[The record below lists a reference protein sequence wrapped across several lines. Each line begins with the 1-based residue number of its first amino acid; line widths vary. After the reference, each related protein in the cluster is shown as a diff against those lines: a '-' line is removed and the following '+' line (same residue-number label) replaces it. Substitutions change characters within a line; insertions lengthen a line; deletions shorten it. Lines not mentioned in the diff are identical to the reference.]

1 MSTEA
6 LPQVILKPRR
16 ALPFFSQHPWV
27 FAGAIGKFPKDLEA
41 GDEVLVVSQEGKAI
55 ARGLFNPD
63 SQIQIRLYNWK
74 VDQPLDAAFWK
85 QRIESAIAVR
95 QHMFPE
101 ESTFKACRLIFS
113 EADGLSGLTVDRFG
127 DWLAVQ
133 FTSRALAKR
142 SDLICDILTE
152 LLAPKGIWL
161 RTEKGMTAAEG
172 LTTADG
178 LLRGEAPPRPLF
190 IEENGLTYGVDVCE
204 GQKTGFYYD
213 QRDNRLA
220 AARYLQGEVLDVCCY
235 TGGFAFNA
243 LKHGRATHV
252 TGVDS
257 SANVLKIAEQNAVL
271 NELDSQCDFTQSDA
285 QKYLESCQ
293 TKYDGVVLDPPKFA
307 RSRGGL
313 QRAAKAYFKWN
324 LAAMNLLKPGGIL
337 VTCSCSGLV
346 SRDDFVSYV
355 AKAAIE
361 AGRKVRILESR
372 GQAADHP
379 VSTTCPEN
387 SYLKCLICA
396 VE

>member
-1 MSTEA
+1 MSTDT

-27 FAGAIGKFPKDLEA
+27 FAGAIGKYPKNLEA
-41 GDEVLVVSQEGKAI
+41 GDEVLLVSKEGKPI
-55 ARGLFNPD
+55 ARGLFNPE
-63 SQIQIRLYNWK
+63 SQIQVRLYSW
-74 VDQPLDAAFWK
+74 DAEQPLDASFWK
-85 QRIESAIAVR
+85 KRIESAIALR
-95 QHMFPE
+95 RHLFSE
-101 ESTFKACRLIFS
+101 ESSFQACRLIFS
-113 EADGLSGLTVDRFG
+113 EADFLSGLIVDRFG

-133 FTSRALAKR
+133 FTSKALAER

-172 LTTADG
+172 LVIPDG

-190 IEENGLTYGVDVCE
+190 IEENGLKYGVDVCE

-213 QRDNRLA
+213 QRENRLA
-220 AARYLQGEVLDVCCY
+220 AARYLKGNVLDICCY
-235 TGGFAFNA
+235 TGGFTLNA
-243 LKHGRATHV
+243 LKHGNVTHV

-257 SANVLKIAEQNAVL
+257 SANALKIAEQNAVA
-271 NELDSQCDFTQSDA
+271 NNLDSKCEFQQSDA
-285 QKYLESCQ
+285 LKYLDSCE
-293 TKYDGVVLDPPKFA
+293 TRYDSIIIDPPKFA

-324 LAAMNLLKPGGIL
+324 LAAMKLLQPEGIL

-346 SRDDFVSYV
+346 SRDDFESFI

-361 AGRKVRILESR
+361 AGKKVRILESR
-372 GQAADHP
+372 GQAPDHP
-379 VSTTCPEN
+379 VAISCPEN